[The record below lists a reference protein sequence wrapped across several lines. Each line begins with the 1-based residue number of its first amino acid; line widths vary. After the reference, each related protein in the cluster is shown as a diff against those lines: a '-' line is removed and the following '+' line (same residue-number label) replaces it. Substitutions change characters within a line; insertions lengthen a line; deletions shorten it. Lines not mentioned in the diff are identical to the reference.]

1 MTDAQI
7 KRIIVT
13 HKNDTALD
21 EAGRST
27 VLCTLLQMFCEH
39 IATNSAQFNFNEQE
53 DSGADR
59 SYYYFPCF
67 INSEL

>member
-1 MTDAQI
+1 MIQHWTKQVDPQCYAHFF
-7 KRIIVT
+7 KCFV
-13 HKNDTALD
+13 ND
-21 EAGRST
+21 
-27 VLCTLLQMFCEH
+27 